1 MKSVRHLALVLAAAA
16 STAEAHHGMPT
27 LGAISLDGPGAPVE
41 TSASATL
48 GQGSWL
54 VSLKMDHARFETGR
68 TPPPDHDAESE
79 YNRYWLLT
87 LGYGFKPWFTA
98 YVTQP
103 YNVKVDESDG
113 VDSRGLADLT
123 VGAVIGFKYDDG
135 FLLTPAS
142 ESLDDLMDWHFSAMA
157 GMTLPT
163 GNPNKRL
170 QGGII
175 DPGKSTG
182 YGKPSFTYGLTATRQ
197 FTEKATFAAEI
208 SQTRF
213 RKYTYDDPTVGSL
226 KFGTETRFNTALAY
240 RLMKN
245 PENRFR
251 LDGIAEL
258 NYLKLGRDEANGQG
272 EAATG
277 GEMLYGVLGARLYKD
292 NMSLALALKKPVC
305 TDLNEEDD
313 QQGAEGTEDYRFIAN
328 LSIAF

>member
-1 MKSVRHLALVLAAAA
+1 MKSVRYLVLALAAVGNPVL
-16 STAEAHHGMPT
+16 AHHGMPT

-48 GQGSWL
+48 GEGSWL
-54 VSLKMDHARFETGR
+54 VSLKMDHAKFETGR
-68 TPPPDHDAESE
+68 TPPPDQNAESK
-79 YNRYWLLT
+79 YNQYGLLT
-87 LGYGFKPWFTA
+87 LGYGFKPWLTA

-103 YNVKVDESDG
+103 YNVKIDEPDG
-113 VDSRGLADLT
+113 VDSRGLADLS

-142 ESLDDLMDWHFSAMA
+142 ESLDDLMDWHFSVMA

-175 DPGKSTG
+175 DPGKSTSF
-182 YGKPSFTYGLTATRQ
+182 GKPSFTYGLTATRQ
-197 FTEKATFAAEI
+197 FTEKATFVAEA

-213 RKYTYDDPTVGSL
+213 QKYTYDDGNSM

-240 RLMKN
+240 RLMKQA
-245 PENRFR
+245 ESRFR
-251 LDGIAEL
+251 LDGVAEL

-272 EAATG
+272 EDATG
-277 GEMLYGVLGARLYKD
+277 GEMLYGVLGVRLYKD
-292 NMSLALALKKPVC
+292 NMSLALALKKPIW